1 MKKIILTIFILN
13 ISLLFSEGQK
23 IGYVNTQS
31 IFAQNED
38 ARLAHADVEK
48 EAKRLQVEYENK
60 AMTLD
65 SLMRDYQKLELM
77 LTDDMKTERQ
87 QEMQSLNAE
96 LENFQMKYF
105 GQPDGE
111 IFLMLQE
118 RMAPINAL
126 MQSAIDKVAAENLY
140 DYEQILKE
148 NEKIMNSNDQYIK
161 HLDRFLTGGPQVE
174 SYKDDFFMKK
184 NLYCRTKTST
194 FKEYFQC
201 LNYISDNLTNY
212 QTSLINFLTGKWFKK
227 VDNLN

>member
-1 MKKIILTIFILN
+1 MKKIILTVLIFN
-13 ISLLFSEGQK
+13 FCFLFSQGQK
-23 IGYVNTQS
+23 VGYVNTQS

-60 AMTLD
+60 AMALD

-118 RMAPINAL
+118 RMAPINVL
-126 MQSAIDKVAAENLY
+126 MQSAIDKVAAENSY
-140 DYEQILKE
+140 DYVLDFSQGFILYKLDSHDLTQLVID
-148 NEKIMNSNDQYIK
+148 KMNRMSVDQ
-161 HLDRFLTGGPQVE
+161 TE
-174 SYKDDFFMKK
+174 
-184 NLYCRTKTST
+184 
-194 FKEYFQC
+194 
-201 LNYISDNLTNY
+201 
-212 QTSLINFLTGKWFKK
+212 
-227 VDNLN
+227 

>member
-1 MKKIILTIFILN
+1 MKKIILTIFVL
-13 ISLLFSEGQK
+13 SFSFLFSQGQK
-23 IGYVNTQS
+23 VGYVNTQS

-77 LTDDMKTERQ
+77 LTDDMKAERQ
-87 QEMQSLNAE
+87 QAMQSLNAE

-118 RMAPINAL
+118 RMAPINVL
-126 MQSAIDKVAAENLY
+126 MQSAIEKVAAENSY
-140 DYEQILKE
+140 DYVLDFSQGFILYKLDSHDLTQLVID
-148 NEKIMNSNDQYIK
+148 KMNRMSVDQ
-161 HLDRFLTGGPQVE
+161 TE
-174 SYKDDFFMKK
+174 
-184 NLYCRTKTST
+184 
-194 FKEYFQC
+194 
-201 LNYISDNLTNY
+201 
-212 QTSLINFLTGKWFKK
+212 
-227 VDNLN
+227 

>member
-77 LTDDMKTERQ
+77 LTDDMKAERQ
-87 QEMQSLNAE
+87 QAMQSLNAE

-126 MQSAIDKVAAENLY
+126 MQSAIDKVAAENSY
-140 DYEQILKE
+140 DYILDVSQGIVLYKLDSFDLTE
-148 NEKIMNSNDQYIK
+148 LVIEKLNKMSIDNSNIQEFIGK
-161 HLDRFLTGGPQVE
+161 LKSISILFLFIR
-174 SYKDDFFMKK
+174 SFHR
-184 NLYCRTKTST
+184 NI
-194 FKEYFQC
+194 
-201 LNYISDNLTNY
+201 NIISLRL
-212 QTSLINFLTGKWFKK
+212 S
-227 VDNLN
+227 

>member
-13 ISLLFSEGQK
+13 FSFVFSQSQK

-31 IFAQNED
+31 VFAQNED

-87 QEMQSLNAE
+87 QQMASLNAE
-96 LENFQMKYF
+96 FENFQMKYF

-111 IFLMLQE
+111 IYLMHEE

-126 MQSAIDKVAAENLY
+126 VQSAIEKVAAENSY
-140 DYEQILKE
+140 DYV
-148 NEKIMNSNDQYIK
+148 
-161 HLDRFLTGGPQVE
+161 LDFSQG
-174 SYKDDFFMKK
+174 F
-184 NLYCRTKTST
+184 
-194 FKEYFQC
+194 
-201 LNYISDNLTNY
+201 I
-212 QTSLINFLTGKWFKK
+212 
-227 VDNLN
+227 

>member
-1 MKKIILTIFILN
+1 VKKLILTIFILN
-13 ISLLFSEGQK
+13 FSILFSQTQK
-23 IGYVNTQS
+23 IGYVNTQA

-60 AMTLD
+60 AMALD

-77 LTDDMKTERQ
+77 LTEDMKVERQ
-87 QEMQSLNAE
+87 KEMQTLNAE

-126 MQSAIDKVAAENLY
+126 MQSAIDKVAAENSY
-140 DYEQILKE
+140 DYILDFSQGFILYKLDSHDLTQLVIDKMSRMST
-148 NEKIMNSNDQYIK
+148 EK
-161 HLDRFLTGGPQVE
+161 TE
-174 SYKDDFFMKK
+174 
-184 NLYCRTKTST
+184 
-194 FKEYFQC
+194 
-201 LNYISDNLTNY
+201 
-212 QTSLINFLTGKWFKK
+212 
-227 VDNLN
+227 

>member
-1 MKKIILTIFILN
+1 MKKLILTIFILN
-13 ISLLFSEGQK
+13 FSILFSQAQK

-60 AMTLD
+60 AMALD

-87 QEMQSLNAE
+87 KEMQSLNAE

-111 IFLMLQE
+111 IFLMLQD
-118 RMAPINAL
+118 RMAPVNAL
-126 MQSAIDKVAAENLY
+126 MQSAIDKVAAENSY
-140 DYEQILKE
+140 DYILDFSQGFILYKLDSHDLTQLVIDKMSRMST
-148 NEKIMNSNDQYIK
+148 EK
-161 HLDRFLTGGPQVE
+161 TE
-174 SYKDDFFMKK
+174 
-184 NLYCRTKTST
+184 
-194 FKEYFQC
+194 
-201 LNYISDNLTNY
+201 
-212 QTSLINFLTGKWFKK
+212 
-227 VDNLN
+227 

>member
-1 MKKIILTIFILN
+1 VKKIILTIFILN

-140 DYEQILKE
+140 DYVLDFSQGFILYKLDSHDLTQLVI
-148 NEKIMNSNDQYIK
+148 EKMNKMSSDQ
-161 HLDRFLTGGPQVE
+161 
-174 SYKDDFFMKK
+174 
-184 NLYCRTKTST
+184 
-194 FKEYFQC
+194 
-201 LNYISDNLTNY
+201 SD
-212 QTSLINFLTGKWFKK
+212 
-227 VDNLN
+227 

>member
-1 MKKIILTIFILN
+1 MV
-13 ISLLFSEGQK
+13 
-23 IGYVNTQS
+23 IGVTLSQS

-60 AMTLD
+60 AMALD

-77 LTDDMKTERQ
+77 LTDDMKSERQ
-87 QEMQSLNAE
+87 QAMQSLNAE

-126 MQSAIDKVAAENLY
+126 MQSAIEKVAAENSY
-140 DYEQILKE
+140 DYVLDFSQGFILYKLDSHDLTQLVID
-148 NEKIMNSNDQYIK
+148 KMNRMSSDQ
-161 HLDRFLTGGPQVE
+161 
-174 SYKDDFFMKK
+174 KD
-184 NLYCRTKTST
+184 
-194 FKEYFQC
+194 
-201 LNYISDNLTNY
+201 
-212 QTSLINFLTGKWFKK
+212 
-227 VDNLN
+227 

>member
-77 LTDDMKTERQ
+77 LTDDMKAERQ
-87 QEMQSLNAE
+87 QAMQSLNAE

-126 MQSAIDKVAAENLY
+126 MQSAIDKVAAENSY
-140 DYEQILKE
+140 DYILDFSQGFILYKLDSHDLTQLVI
-148 NEKIMNSNDQYIK
+148 EKMNKISNDQ
-161 HLDRFLTGGPQVE
+161 
-174 SYKDDFFMKK
+174 
-184 NLYCRTKTST
+184 
-194 FKEYFQC
+194 
-201 LNYISDNLTNY
+201 SD
-212 QTSLINFLTGKWFKK
+212 
-227 VDNLN
+227 

>member
-1 MKKIILTIFILN
+1 MKKLILTIFILN
-13 ISLLFSEGQK
+13 FSILFSQTQK

-31 IFAQNED
+31 IFTQNED

-60 AMTLD
+60 AMALD

-87 QEMQSLNAE
+87 KDMQSLNAE

-111 IFLMLQE
+111 IFLMLQD

-126 MQSAIDKVAAENLY
+126 MQSAIDKVAAENSY
-140 DYEQILKE
+140 D
-148 NEKIMNSNDQYIK
+148 
-161 HLDRFLTGGPQVE
+161 
-174 SYKDDFFMKK
+174 
-184 NLYCRTKTST
+184 
-194 FKEYFQC
+194 
-201 LNYISDNLTNY
+201 
-212 QTSLINFLTGKWFKK
+212 
-227 VDNLN
+227 

>member
-1 MKKIILTIFILN
+1 MGTTSNLWRTIKLITKQGVIVKKIILTILIFN
-13 ISLLFSEGQK
+13 FCFLFSEGQK
-23 IGYVNTQS
+23 AGYVNTQS

-60 AMTLD
+60 AMALD

-77 LTDDMKTERQ
+77 LTDDMKAERQ

-126 MQSAIDKVAAENLY
+126 MQSAIEKVAAENSY
-140 DYEQILKE
+140 DYVLDFSQGFILYKLDSHDLTQLVID
-148 NEKIMNSNDQYIK
+148 KMNRMSVDQT
-161 HLDRFLTGGPQVE
+161 D
-174 SYKDDFFMKK
+174 
-184 NLYCRTKTST
+184 
-194 FKEYFQC
+194 
-201 LNYISDNLTNY
+201 
-212 QTSLINFLTGKWFKK
+212 
-227 VDNLN
+227 

>member
-13 ISLLFSEGQK
+13 FSFIFSQGQK
-23 IGYVNTQS
+23 IGYINTQS

-77 LTDDMKTERQ
+77 LTDDMKAERQ
-87 QEMQSLNAE
+87 QQMQSLNIE

-118 RMAPINAL
+118 RMAPINSL
-126 MQSAIDKVAAENLY
+126 MQSAIEKIAAENSY
-140 DYEQILKE
+140 DYVLDFSQGFILYKLDSHDLTQLVID
-148 NEKIMNSNDQYIK
+148 KMNKMSNDQT
-161 HLDRFLTGGPQVE
+161 D
-174 SYKDDFFMKK
+174 
-184 NLYCRTKTST
+184 
-194 FKEYFQC
+194 
-201 LNYISDNLTNY
+201 
-212 QTSLINFLTGKWFKK
+212 
-227 VDNLN
+227 